1 MAHFTQKITTS
12 GGAYRSQVWW
22 SKQGDAAKIGL
33 KFFFLE
39 FTVHFLLSVDQ

>member
-33 KFFFLE
+33 KFFF
-39 FTVHFLLSVDQ
+39 FRVHGAFSFKR

>member
-33 KFFFLE
+33 KFFLE